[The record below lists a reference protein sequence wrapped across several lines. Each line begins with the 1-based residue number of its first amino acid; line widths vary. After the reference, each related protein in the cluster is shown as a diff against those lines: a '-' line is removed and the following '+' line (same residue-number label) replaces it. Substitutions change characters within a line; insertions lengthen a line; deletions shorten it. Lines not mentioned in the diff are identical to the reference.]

1 MQDCASIQLPC
12 QFVERRKKFT
22 IGCRFHFGKKTIGC
36 RFHFGKKTIGCKY
49 RKLRLVPKI
58 KATPEWVI
66 EASHGCE
73 IDNNSFL
80 RIQIK

>member
-1 MQDCASIQLPC
+1 MQDCASIQLPR
-12 QFVERRKKFT
+12 QFEERNKKFT

-36 RFHFGKKTIGCKY
+36 KY
-49 RKLRLVPKI
+49 RILRLVPKI
-58 KATPEWVI
+58 KLTPEWVI

-80 RIQIK
+80 RRM

>member
-1 MQDCASIQLPC
+1 MQDCASIQLPR
-12 QFVERRKKFT
+12 QFEERNKKF
-22 IGCRFHFGKKTIGC
+22 TIGC

-58 KATPEWVI
+58 KATLEWVI

-80 RIQIK
+80 RRT

>member
-12 QFVERRKKFT
+12 QFVERSKKF
-22 IGCRFHFGKKTIGC
+22 
-36 RFHFGKKTIGCKY
+36 TIGCKY

-80 RIQIK
+80 RRM

>member
-1 MQDCASIQLPC
+1 MQDCASIQLPH
-12 QFVERRKKFT
+12 QFVERRKKF
-22 IGCRFHFGKKTIGC
+22 TIGC

>member
-1 MQDCASIQLPC
+1 MQDCASIQLPR
-12 QFVERRKKFT
+12 QFEERNKKF
-22 IGCRFHFGKKTIGC
+22 TIGC

-49 RKLRLVPKI
+49 RKLRLVPKIKARLVPKI

-80 RIQIK
+80 RRM

>member
-1 MQDCASIQLPC
+1 MQDCASIQLPH

-22 IGCRFHFGKKTIGC
+22 IGCRFHFGKK
-36 RFHFGKKTIGCKY
+36 KIGCKY
-49 RKLRLVPKI
+49 WKLRLVPKI